1 MKYQRFEAEDVAEIL
16 RHEFEARQAEK
27 RAEQAALSAELIG
40 PYKMTWEFWKV
51 LFDRRD
57 VKALTDFEATSEF
70 QGAVQHCI
78 RALETSPLW
87 AKRPERGTLLEQ
99 YRNRLVL
106 QVKGDP
112 EPGADVQ
119 QGNERLDVQDGQ
131 GSNTEYPEG
140 RQRLQEGR
148 ILGALKDMGYDPMQ
162 LPRSPAGTPGPK
174 ADVRSRLADMTGKV
188 FNKAWQRLRDFGEI
202 ADAK

>member
-1 MKYQRFEAEDVAEIL
+1 MKYQRFEAEDVVEIL
-16 RHEFEARQAEK
+16 RHETEARQAKK
-27 RAEQAALSAELIG
+27 RAEQAALSDELVG

-112 EPGADVQ
+112 ESDADVQ
-119 QGNERLDVQDGQ
+119 QGNESLDAQDGQ
-131 GSNTEYPEG
+131 GSDAEHHADHDAT
-140 RQRLQEGR
+140 LA
-148 ILGALKDMGYDPMQ
+148 ALFDPVAVPQ
-162 LPRSPAGTPGPK
+162 LEAMFPASGKWASYANYGTWGVQPLPCRPL
-174 ADVRSRLADMTGKV
+174 V
-188 FNKAWQRLRDFGEI
+188 AWHRPCGVG
-202 ADAK
+202 